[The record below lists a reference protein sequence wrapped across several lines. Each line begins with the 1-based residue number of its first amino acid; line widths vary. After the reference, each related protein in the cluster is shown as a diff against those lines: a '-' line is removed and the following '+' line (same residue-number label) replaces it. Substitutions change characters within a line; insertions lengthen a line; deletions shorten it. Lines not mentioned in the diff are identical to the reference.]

1 MTSYFDL
8 SKTELTPYIDKLW
21 RSSLSNV
28 SLYIRGS
35 SLLPIDPNL
44 GKPIDI
50 DFLLFA
56 RGEMN
61 KIKSISAEISSYAH
75 EASPLTPHLDIKV
88 INCGVK
94 SPELLFNTLL
104 VTKTGRL
111 LYGKD
116 LSASTTLFID
126 KQREIILFTLLE
138 AESRLNSVI
147 QTSNKKIQNKRVPH
161 LSKAIL
167 RIAGLLR
174 LREGFYTRSPQD
186 CADVLYR
193 RYPKIIKYVA
203 IILHSFTLPLLTDEL
218 LMSYYIVLNEIKQDV
233 ELA

>member
-1 MTSYFDL
+1 MISFFDL
-8 SKTELTPYIDKLW
+8 SKTELTPFINKLW
-21 RSSLSNV
+21 RSSSRNV

-35 SLLPIDPNL
+35 SLLPMESNL

-56 RGEMN
+56 HGEIN
-61 KIKSISAEISSYAH
+61 KIKSISAEISSYAN

-88 INCGVK
+88 INCSVE
-94 SPELLFNTLL
+94 SSELLFNTLL
-104 VTKTGRL
+104 VTKTGKL

-116 LSASTTLFID
+116 LSVSTALLID
-126 KQREIILFTLLE
+126 KQRDIILFTLLE
-138 AESRLNSVI
+138 AESKLNSVI

-174 LREGFYTRSPQD
+174 LKEGSYTRSPQG
-186 CADVLYR
+186 CADVLNK
-193 RYPKIIKYVA
+193 RYPKIIRHVA
-203 IILHSFTLPLLTDEL
+203 LILHSFTLPLLTDEL
-218 LMSYYIVLNEIKQDV
+218 LISYSIVLNEIKQEV